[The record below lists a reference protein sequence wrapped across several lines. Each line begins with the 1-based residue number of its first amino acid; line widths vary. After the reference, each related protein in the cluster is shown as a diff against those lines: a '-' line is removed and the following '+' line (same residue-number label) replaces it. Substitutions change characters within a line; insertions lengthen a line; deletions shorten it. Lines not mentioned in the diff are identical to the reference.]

1 MTVIGV
7 VLLMATRVAVVCA
20 AARCGVGYD
29 IEIRWCFLSD
39 GTTPAP
45 TYCGLPWTPRK
56 VLSSITDEIVT
67 RPSAREFGR
76 IDAPGFLGTHSV
88 QVGDAA
94 AFTKAAI
101 EPQIRSA

>member
-29 IEIRWCFLSD
+29 VEMVFLSD

-45 TYCGLPWTPRK
+45 KYCGLPWTPRK

-67 RPSAREFGR
+67 RPSARDVGR
-76 IDAPGFLGTHSV
+76 IDAPGFLGTLSV

-94 AFTKAAI
+94 AFTKGAI